1 MTKRALYTAVRPYL
15 IFLWLGLIL
24 LWAYL
29 EPGPLKQALNWVIFV
44 ILAVVCLALA
54 ARGLVWVW
62 RRARS

>member
-1 MTKRALYTAVRPYL
+1 MTLRTLYSAVRPYL
-15 IFLWLGLIL
+15 VLLWVALIL

-29 EPGPLKQALNWVIFV
+29 DPGPLKQALNWVIFV
-44 ILAVVCLALA
+44 ILVVVCLAFA